1 VTMRRTLRTLAVLAL
16 LAPVA
21 AGCSSG
27 SAETGDTD
35 TGPTSTSTPSATPRT
50 KAVRFAECMRDKG
63 VPEFPDPDASGELT
77 IDAVVNGS
85 SLDPSSA
92 AWKGA
97 IGACKD
103 LQPSGFTGRKRSSDQ
118 QEAALEFAQ
127 CIRENGVQDFPD
139 PAPGQPL
146 VDTNRIPSTDGEGGM
161 DVLNAAMR
169 TCGDALAG
177 RLGVTRT

>member
-50 KAVRFAECMRDKG
+50 KAVRFAECMRDNG

-97 IGACKD
+97 IGACKV
-103 LQPSGFTGRKRSSDQ
+103 LQPSGFTGHKRNSGQ
-118 QEAALEFAQ
+118 QTAALQFAR
-127 CIRENGVQDFPD
+127 CIRENGVADFPD
-139 PAPGQPL
+139 PTADAPL
-146 VDTNRIPSTDGEGGM
+146 VDTNRIPSSSRPGGM
-161 DVLNAAMR
+161 AVLNAAMQK
-169 TCGDALAG
+169 CGAGLAG
-177 RLGVTRT
+177 KLGLGSR